1 MVARVRV
8 FDPAALREYQQFL
21 RGLLD
26 ELEQDVIPALR
37 DGTLRKAPAFGW
49 SPGAKQGAAVNYRE
63 FHETTWRNLQYLRG
77 TLHGMIAELERA
89 IEDGGTT
96 EDDVVREFGVPV
108 ELPEREWR
116 TGNG

>member
-1 MVARVRV
+1 
-8 FDPAALREYQQFL
+8 
-21 RGLLD
+21 
-26 ELEQDVIPALR
+26 
-37 DGTLRKAPAFGW
+37 
-49 SPGAKQGAAVNYRE
+49 
-63 FHETTWRNLQYLRG
+63 
-77 TLHGMIAELERA
+77 MIAELERA